1 MSERRCGECGWTV
14 GAWYDSAGNK
24 RGLECH
30 GMPPTFAL
38 GQHGKTCEWPVVHPT
53 AEPCSVFKPKETESQ
68 CSRCRHVR
76 GHGRPRPAMPC
87 KKFKPKEVKP
97 VEPAVFCKTCK
108 HWEATGFNAFM
119 QPLTG
124 RCHKGCGVNNARHTC
139 PKHEEAAEPRTCR
152 ECKWYRAD
160 VVVNR
165 RTEGDCTH
173 PTPINGRTRE
183 TYNCDVFDRFK
194 E

>member
-1 MSERRCGECGWTV
+1 MSERRCGECRYGEANTHAIICQRFPPLPVWCAGYVATV
-14 GAWYDSAGNK
+14 YPSQGAN
-24 RGLECH
+24 R
-30 GMPPTFAL
+30 
-38 GQHGKTCEWPVVHPT
+38 TCGE
-53 AEPCSVFKPKETESQ
+53 FKPKEEESQ